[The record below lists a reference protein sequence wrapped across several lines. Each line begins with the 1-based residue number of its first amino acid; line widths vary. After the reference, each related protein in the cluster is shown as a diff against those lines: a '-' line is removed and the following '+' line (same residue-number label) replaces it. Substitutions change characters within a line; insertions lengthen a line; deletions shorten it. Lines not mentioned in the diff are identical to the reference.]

1 MLILFQIRFN
11 NLVST
16 VNEVHNTKIHYF
28 FSQEEPCLDL
38 NLQNGLEYRGMDEL
52 EDQNIIQDYNLPGP
66 SHQPNQVHQISHSQ
80 QSAPA
85 AKKKTK
91 KFRDEES
98 RRKWEDMMAIKRRKL
113 FTNIIKKEIGKQHR
127 SKINRH
133 KEMLLQCKR
142 IASHCA
148 KHARQKAVSEQNY
161 FSKMFH

>member
-1 MLILFQIRFN
+1 
-11 NLVST
+11 
-16 VNEVHNTKIHYF
+16 
-28 FSQEEPCLDL
+28 
-38 NLQNGLEYRGMDEL
+38 MDEL

-66 SHQPNQVHQISHSQ
+66 SHQPNQVHQISHHQ
-80 QSAPA
+80 QLAPA
-85 AKKKTK
+85 SKKKTK

-133 KEMLLQCKR
+133 KETLLQCKR

-148 KHARQKAVSEQNY
+148 KHARQKAVSKKQSNISIKY
-161 FSKMFH
+161 FSNIVIEKATKGSVGGIKNMSIQ